1 MMNSITM
8 KRKLKIITA
17 AMAVF
22 MIMGLTEAFSQ
33 ASNVYRIQSLFLYN
47 FSKHVKWENTEGAT
61 FTVGVFGNKQ
71 AFEQIKAG
79 LKNKRAWGNFINVI
93 EITSPAD
100 VNRCHI
106 VYLPKSNKKKVVEF
120 IKASGNVSNTLIVT
134 EGDLVNEGAAISFIF
149 QQSKMNFKISKD
161 RIEQCGLKVSSSL
174 VSIGV
179 AA

>member
-1 MMNSITM
+1 MNSITM
-8 KRKLKIITA
+8 ERKLRIMMVATA
-17 AMAVF
+17 MLMAVGF
-22 MIMGLTEAFSQ
+22 TEVFSQ
-33 ASNVYRIQSLFLYN
+33 TASVYRIQSLFLYN

-61 FTVGVFGNKQ
+61 FTIGVYGNKQ
-71 AFEQIKAG
+71 AFEQIREG
-79 LKNKRAWGNFINVI
+79 LKNKRTWGNFIKVI

-100 VNRCHI
+100 VSQCHI
-106 VYLPKSNKKKVVEF
+106 LYLPKSNKKKVVEF
-120 IKASGNVSNTLIVT
+120 IRASGNVSNTLIVT
-134 EGDLVNEGAAISFIF
+134 EDDLVKEGAAISFIF